1 MSALVSRM
9 NLQHLAIN
17 AWGWEYSLTHY
28 TVNWSLANFR
38 RLALQIYVI
47 LTLTT
52 YRTTRR
58 QTNSRSVKSRT
69 G

>member
-1 MSALVSRM
+1 MSESFYIGDPGCSRG
-9 NLQHLAIN
+9 LFA
-17 AWGWEYSLTHY
+17 
-28 TVNWSLANFR
+28 
-38 RLALQIYVI
+38 
-47 LTLTT
+47 

>member
-1 MSALVSRM
+1 VYRDTD
-9 NLQHLAIN
+9 QEVLAP
-17 AWGWEYSLTHY
+17 AS
-28 TVNWSLANFR
+28 VA
-38 RLALQIYVI
+38 
-47 LTLTT
+47 

>member
-1 MSALVSRM
+1 VAELTAGHFMFVTLYV
-9 NLQHLAIN
+9 N
-17 AWGWEYSLTHY
+17 ADTWYLMCKSLTGGHC
-28 TVNWSLANFR
+28 V
-38 RLALQIYVI
+38 
-47 LTLTT
+47 